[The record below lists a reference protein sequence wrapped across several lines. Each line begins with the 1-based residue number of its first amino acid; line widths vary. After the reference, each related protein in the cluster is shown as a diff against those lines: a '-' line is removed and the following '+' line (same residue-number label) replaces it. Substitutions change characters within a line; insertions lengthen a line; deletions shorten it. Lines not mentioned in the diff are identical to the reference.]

1 MEEHVVTIRTATEA
15 DAGALLD
22 IYRPYVTDTAVS
34 FAYTVPAQ
42 EAFAGRLRQTLAQ
55 YPYLLAETD
64 GQALGYTYAS
74 SLHARPA
81 YQWSAETTIYLRQD
95 ARGRG
100 LGRALYRALEDL
112 LRAQHVRNLYACV
125 AYAPQEDARLSNA
138 SAWFHERMGYRPVG
152 RFTGCGYKFDRWY
165 DILWLEKPLGGHGSP
180 PQPVIPFPLLCGGQ
194 GDVKRITLE

>member
-34 FAYTVPAQ
+34 FAYTVPTQ

-74 SLHARPA
+74 SFHARPA

-95 ARGRG
+95 ARGRR

-125 AYAPQEDARLSNA
+125 AYAPQEDARQQRQRLVSRA
-138 SAWFHERMGYRPVG
+138 HGVPAGRPFYRVRLQVRPMGTTSSGWRS
-152 RFTGCGYKFDRWY
+152 RWAGTA
-165 DILWLEKPLGGHGSP
+165 LRRS
-180 PQPVIPFPLLCGGQ
+180 
-194 GDVKRITLE
+194 R